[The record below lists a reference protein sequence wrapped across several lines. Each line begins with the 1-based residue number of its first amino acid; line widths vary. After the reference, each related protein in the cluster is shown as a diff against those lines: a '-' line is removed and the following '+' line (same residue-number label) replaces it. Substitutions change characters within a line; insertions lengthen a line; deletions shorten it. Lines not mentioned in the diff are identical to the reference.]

1 MNVATMRVSAPVSL
15 IPPDIPTNITTPLRT
30 LPVSMTPCMKKKKPN
45 PDSGLLSSTTAA
57 TGDPPP
63 AREAVDVAAD
73 AVVEDLTS
81 VPVLIQ

>member
-1 MNVATMRVSAPVSL
+1 M
-15 IPPDIPTNITTPLRT
+15 T
-30 LPVSMTPCMKKKKPN
+30 LCMKKKKPN

-57 TGDPPP
+57 TGGPPP

-81 VPVLIQ
+81 VPALIQ